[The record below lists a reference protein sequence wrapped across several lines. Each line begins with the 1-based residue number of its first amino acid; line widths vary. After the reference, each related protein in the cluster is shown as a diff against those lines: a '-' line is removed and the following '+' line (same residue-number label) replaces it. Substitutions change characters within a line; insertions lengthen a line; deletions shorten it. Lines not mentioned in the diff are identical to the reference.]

1 MTHSLEINDCN
12 SMAKVK
18 KSVTHVVSEDR
29 GRVLNNQEVH
39 KYFQEEIK
47 LNLEGRKE
55 LTRRI
60 RRGCL
65 F

>member
-18 KSVTHVVSEDR
+18 KSITHVVSEDR

-55 LTRRI
+55 LHV
-60 RRGCL
+60 
-65 F
+65 